1 MAEAIT
7 AVVCTRN
14 RGALVRGAAR
24 SILANGHPAF
34 RLVVIDQSANDESA
48 AALADLRS
56 DPRLVYVRSN
66 TVGLSRARNISL
78 RMVDTD
84 VVAFTDDDCEVPGD
98 WLASLQA
105 VLSEHPKVAVAFCSV
120 LAGPHDESAGFVP
133 AYVCEGTRILRTL
146 ADKCT
151 ARGIGAGVAVRRRA
165 LLELQGFDEELGP
178 GARFPACEDGDIAV
192 RALLAG
198 FEVCETDRTFVV
210 HHGFRKWSEGR
221 ALTRRDWTGIGA
233 AYAKPF
239 RAGHWGFAPVPL
251 YELLVKAIWPPFD
264 DVLHLRRPRGLARP
278 LHFVR
283 GFSKGLRAPFDRD
296 HLVFRSA
303 GVDGGRVSPAPSGTE

>member
-105 VLSEHPKVAVAFCSV
+105 VLSEHPKVAVPFCSV
-120 LAGPHDESAGFVP
+120 LAGPHDE
-133 AYVCEGTRILRTL
+133 
-146 ADKCT
+146 
-151 ARGIGAGVAVRRRA
+151 
-165 LLELQGFDEELGP
+165 
-178 GARFPACEDGDIAV
+178 
-192 RALLAG
+192 
-198 FEVCETDRTFVV
+198 
-210 HHGFRKWSEGR
+210 
-221 ALTRRDWTGIGA
+221 
-233 AYAKPF
+233 
-239 RAGHWGFAPVPL
+239 
-251 YELLVKAIWPPFD
+251 
-264 DVLHLRRPRGLARP
+264 
-278 LHFVR
+278 
-283 GFSKGLRAPFDRD
+283 
-296 HLVFRSA
+296 
-303 GVDGGRVSPAPSGTE
+303 